1 MTVLLR
7 PHVNYGSYMV
17 IESQKPIF
25 IYFSGYLLL
34 KIGDQMTTKLSR
46 LYGMDIFTDTGKF
59 LGNAQDFIVDVETGE
74 ISRVLLEQL
83 PGSSKDDAKKVLR
96 EKSVMYKNVKSVEDV
111 IVVTKTQ
118 AGTSPDLG

>member
-1 MTVLLR
+1 
-7 PHVNYGSYMV
+7 
-17 IESQKPIF
+17 
-25 IYFSGYLLL
+25 
-34 KIGDQMTTKLSR
+34 MTTKLSR

-111 IVVTKTQ
+111 IVVTKAQTG
-118 AGTSPDLG
+118 AAPDLG